1 MRKDILFTEMEEG
14 RVKQKEE
21 ERTGLNK
28 EEVGRKGK
36 RQEQEEE
43 KEREGRDSGRRC
55 TYKIYLIF

>member
-1 MRKDILFTEMEEG
+1 MEEG

-43 KEREGRDSGRRC
+43 KEREGRKRQW
-55 TYKIYLIF
+55 